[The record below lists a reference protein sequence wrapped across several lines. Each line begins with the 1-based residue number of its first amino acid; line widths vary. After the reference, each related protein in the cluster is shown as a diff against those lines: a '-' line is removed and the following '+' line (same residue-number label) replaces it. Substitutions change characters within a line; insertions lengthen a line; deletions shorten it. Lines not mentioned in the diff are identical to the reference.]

1 MRSASL
7 VRTGLTDEMVAK
19 LDDYESSDLPDD
31 WKAAL
36 ALADWLSGNEHSG
49 KLPAELHERLAS
61 HFNPQQELRLGALL
75 AVCSGWHRMIEAFGI
90 RPDHYQAEASAPWAA
105 AAG

>member
-1 MRSASL
+1 M
-7 VRTGLTDEMVAK
+7 RTGLTDEVVDK
-19 LDDYESSDLPDD
+19 LDDYEQSDLEAG

-49 KLPAELHERLAS
+49 QIPGVLYERLAQN
-61 HFNPQQELRLGALL
+61 FNEQQILRLGALL

-90 RPDHYQAEASAPWAA
+90 RPDHFEASHRAPWAA

>member
-1 MRSASL
+1 M
-7 VRTGLTDEMVAK
+7 RTGLTDEVVAE
-19 LDDYESSDLPDD
+19 LDDYENSDLPND
-31 WKAAL
+31 WTAAL

-49 KLPAELHERLAS
+49 KIPPELYERLRRDFS
-61 HFNPQQELRLGALL
+61 EQQVLRLGALL

-90 RPDHYQAEASAPWAA
+90 RPDHFHTGQSAPWAA